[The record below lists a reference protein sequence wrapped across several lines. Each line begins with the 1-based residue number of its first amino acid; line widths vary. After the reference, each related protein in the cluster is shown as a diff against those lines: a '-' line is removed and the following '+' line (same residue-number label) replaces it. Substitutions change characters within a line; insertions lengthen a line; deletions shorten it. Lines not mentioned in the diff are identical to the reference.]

1 MGPIPYNSTNG
12 TTICSLT
19 LKNMKECLNLTVMT
33 TPLNFNHFWITQA
46 ELCLKGTFV
55 KAEIHVCYHFL
66 GSYENPRRKNFIK
79 PSYPKHAKTTEIKN
93 GINFYFHASLWCLKK
108 VLWRPFW
115 GTKKNC
121 ENKKIMSSPPDLGL
135 GQKRLRLFL
144 LNFQFMPFL
153 FP

>member
-1 MGPIPYNSTNG
+1 MDYYYWIIGWWWLLDPLGNIYEIYG
-12 TTICSLT
+12 
-19 LKNMKECLNLTVMT
+19 NLIVMT
-33 TPLNFNHFWITQA
+33 LLNFNHFWITQA